1 MLSPG
6 DEVDR
11 YEVERLL
18 GEGGTAVVYLVRHR
32 TLGTLHA
39 LKVPTASSQGM
50 LRRLVEE
57 GRAQARLVHPNLV
70 RVTDVI
76 EVGGLPGL
84 LMEYVEGSN
93 LLELLSRGPLPPPEA
108 ERLFRAILA
117 GVGFAHQQGFVHRD
131 MKPAN
136 ILLTAGAG
144 GPIPKIT
151 DFGLAKA
158 WMEEDHGHTRTG
170 WVMGTPGY
178 MSPEQIQNAKAVD
191 PRTDLFA
198 MGAILYEMLLGKPA
212 FTGSTLAQIFVAV
225 QMGTYVP
232 PERSLPTL
240 PPHLVAAVRACLMVD
255 RDQRVSS
262 VEELVEIL
270 DGRRTWRPS
279 SLPVDTL
286 VGADNASPPP
296 RQRRG
301 STWPL
306 LIGGMATLLGI
317 FSSLLV
323 LLVVVQPFSTE
334 EPVDPGGAVAM
345 QPSQEAEEKS
355 DNVTGARRDELGG
368 ALGPGAAPPPVE
380 KALRGA
386 PVASRPAPIA
396 ADTPRSSAKGTST
409 PAAEPAKVITPAIN
423 GFVKPGKL
431 TVNSR
436 PGNGRFDVVGGPSAA
451 TWTSVSLEP
460 GTYKVVVTCEEGSC
474 MGKKSS
480 TLTVDMAD
488 GGREVLCWD
497 FDLQN
502 RCR

>member
-11 YEVERLL
+11 YEVEKLL
-18 GEGGTAVVYLVRHR
+18 GEGGTAVVYRVRHR

-39 LKVPTASSQGM
+39 LKVPTASSQSM

-57 GRAQARLVHPNLV
+57 GKAQARLVHPNLV
-70 RVTDVI
+70 RVTDVVD
-76 EVGGLPGL
+76 VGGLPGL

-93 LLELLSRGPLPPPEA
+93 LLELLAAGPLHPSEA
-108 ERLFRAILA
+108 ERLFREILA

-131 MKPAN
+131 LKPAN
-136 ILLTAGAG
+136 ILLTAGPR
-144 GPIPKIT
+144 GPVPKIT

-198 MGAILYEMLLGKPA
+198 MGAILYEMLIGRPA
-212 FTGSTLAQIFVAV
+212 FTGGTLAQIFVTV

-232 PERSLPTL
+232 PERTMPTL
-240 PPHLVAAVRACLMVD
+240 PAHLVAAVRACLMVD
-255 RDQRVSS
+255 RNSRVASA
-262 VEELVEIL
+262 EELVEIL
-270 DGRRTWRPS
+270 DGRKQWQAA
-279 SLPVDTL
+279 LPAGDTL
-286 VGADNASPPP
+286 VDQDGPAPAP
-296 RQRRG
+296 RRRG

-317 FSSLLV
+317 FSTLAV
-323 LLVVVQPFSTE
+323 LLVVVGPLAPQLT
-334 EPVDPGGAVAM
+334 VDPTSGGSLPVVAER
-345 QPSQEAEEKS
+345 QEAP
-355 DNVTGARRDELGG
+355 VVGELPEAEPPAAEP
-368 ALGPGAAPPPVE
+368 ALMAPP
-380 KALRGA
+380 AAA
-386 PVASRPAPIA
+386 PVASRGSTGGDGA
-396 ADTPRSSAKGTST
+396 RRVGAKGSSPPPTELLKTS
-409 PAAEPAKVITPAIN
+409 PSVSDKIEN
-423 GFVKPGKL
+423 PGKL

-436 PGNGRFDVVGGPSAA
+436 PGQGRFEVVGGPSAN
-451 TWTSVSLEP
+451 TWSSVSLAP
-460 GTYKVVVTCEEGSC
+460 GSYKVVVICEEGSC
-474 MGKKSS
+474 NGKKSS
-480 TLTVDMAD
+480 TLTVELAE

>member
-11 YEVERLL
+11 YEVEKLL
-18 GEGGTAVVYLVRHR
+18 GEGGTAVVYRVRHR

-57 GRAQARLVHPNLV
+57 GKAQARLVHPNLV

-76 EVGGLPGL
+76 DVGGLPGL

-93 LLELLSRGPLPPPEA
+93 LLDLLSRGPLHPAEA
-108 ERLFRAILA
+108 ERLFREILA

-131 MKPAN
+131 LKPAN
-136 ILLTAGAG
+136 ILLTS
-144 GPIPKIT
+144 GPKGPVPKIT

-198 MGAILYEMLLGKPA
+198 MGAILYEMLIGRPA
-212 FTGSTLAQIFVAV
+212 FTGGTLAQIFMAV

-232 PERSLPTL
+232 PERTMPTL
-240 PPHLVAAVRACLMVD
+240 PAHLVAAIRACLMVD
-255 RDQRVSS
+255 REKRVSS
-262 VEELVEIL
+262 AEELVEVL
-270 DGRRTWRPS
+270 DGRRLWRVGPA
-279 SLPVDTL
+279 PADTL
-286 VGADNASPPP
+286 VEQEPATAAP
-296 RQRRG
+296 RRRG

-317 FSSLLV
+317 FSTFAV
-323 LLVVVQPFSTE
+323 LLVVVGPLAP
-334 EPVDPGGAVAM
+334 EPKVDASNGGGLPQVAALEK
-345 QPSQEAEEKS
+345 PAEEVRIPS
-355 DNVTGARRDELGG
+355 APVPPPEAPLM
-368 ALGPGAAPPPVE
+368 APPPEAVP
-380 KALRGA
+380 LNSRGA
-386 PVASRPAPIA
+386 PGGEAARRPAAKAGGTPTPELVKESPVV
-396 ADTPRSSAKGTST
+396 ADKI
-409 PAAEPAKVITPAIN
+409 VN
-423 GFVKPGKL
+423 PGKL

-436 PGNGRFDVVGGPSAA
+436 PGQGRFEVIGGPSAD
-451 TWTSVSLEP
+451 TWSSISLPP
-460 GTYKVVVTCEEGSC
+460 GSYKVVVTCEEGGCS
-474 MGKKSS
+474 GKKSS
-480 TLTVDMAD
+480 TLSVTLAE
-488 GGREVLCWD
+488 GGTEVLCWD

>member
-11 YEVERLL
+11 YEVEKLL
-18 GEGGTAVVYLVRHR
+18 GEGGTAVVYRVRHR

-39 LKVPTASSQGM
+39 LKVPTASSQSM

-76 EVGGLPGL
+76 DVGGLPGL

-93 LLELLSRGPLPPPEA
+93 LLELLAAGPLQPAEA
-108 ERLFRAILA
+108 ERLFREILA

-136 ILLTAGAG
+136 ILLTAGPK
-144 GPIPKIT
+144 GPVPKIT

-198 MGAILYEMLLGKPA
+198 MGAILYEMLIGRPA
-212 FTGSTLAQIFVAV
+212 FTGGTLAQIFVAV

-232 PERSLPTL
+232 PERTMPNLPA
-240 PPHLVAAVRACLMVD
+240 HLVAAVRACLMVD
-255 RDQRVSS
+255 RDKRVGSAA
-262 VEELVEIL
+262 ELVEIL
-270 DGRRTWRPS
+270 DGRRQWKTA
-279 SLPVDTL
+279 LPASDTL
-286 VGADNASPPP
+286 VERDLDSPAP
-296 RQRRG
+296 RRRG

-306 LIGGMATLLGI
+306 LIGGMATIMGI
-317 FSSLLV
+317 FSALAI
-323 LLVVVQPFSTE
+323 LLVVVGPLAPQLSVDPTSGGAANAVAERPEAPVENPAPATVQGE
-334 EPVDPGGAVAM
+334 PEPVPMAPPASAPVSSRGSTAGDAM
-345 QPSQEAEEKS
+345 
-355 DNVTGARRDELGG
+355 RR
-368 ALGPGAAPPPVE
+368 PGAKGSTPPPIELV
-380 KALRGA
+380 KQ
-386 PVASRPAPIA
+386 SPAVSDKIE
-396 ADTPRSSAKGTST
+396 T
-409 PAAEPAKVITPAIN
+409 
-423 GFVKPGKL
+423 PGKL

-436 PGNGRFDVVGGPSAA
+436 PGQGRFEVVGGPSAD
-451 TWTSVSLEP
+451 TWSSVSLAP
-460 GTYKVVVTCEEGSC
+460 GTYKVVVICEEGSC
-474 MGKKSS
+474 NGKKSS
-480 TLTVDMAD
+480 TLTVELAD